1 MYVYPT
7 SNMVVGYDGGRV
19 HLNTDQ
25 VWAGDDPFVKA
36 RPELFTSIPA
46 NVLRTTAPV
55 VIEQA
60 TAAPGE
66 VRKTARRGKD

>member
-1 MYVYPT
+1 MYAFPT
-7 SNMVVGYDGGRV
+7 SNLVVAYDGGRV
-19 HLNTDQ
+19 HLSIDQ
-25 VWAGDDPFVKA
+25 VWAGDDPFVLA
-36 RPELFTSIPA
+36 RPELFTTTPT

-66 VRKTARRGKD
+66 VRKTTRRGKS